1 MDSPVSRL
9 GDTDVCHIH
18 LAQGKGSIQ
27 DTKRIRVPES
37 WILGVESGLRKA
49 GSAGFHKRLVALR
62 QQRFS
67 PPISPRHG
75 SIRGEDEY
83 FLRVTVMMEHHLSW
97 NAGSLERK

>member
-18 LAQGKGSIQ
+18 LAQGNDSIQ
-27 DTKRIRVPES
+27 DTQRICVPES

-49 GSAGFHKRLVALR
+49 GSAGFHKRPVTIR

-67 PPISPRHG
+67 LSIPRRHE
-75 SIRGEDEY
+75 SICGEDES
-83 FLRVTVMMEHHLSW
+83 FLRVTV
-97 NAGSLERK
+97 